1 MKIPTLTIVKSVAWN
16 SVGNMVGIV
25 CTLISLMIMS
35 RLLTPS
41 DFGLFGIAMV
51 VLLMA
56 EGFCYGEAQDS
67 LIQHEN
73 TNSKHINT
81 LHAASTIISVTVFA
95 GLFIAAPF
103 LASIFNQPEL
113 VPIIR
118 AIACILLV
126 GPLSATSAAL
136 LIRELEFKKITAVDI
151 AGTIIPAII
160 GVTLAYYLR
169 SAWALVWLELSR
181 RLIRCLMFTI
191 LARYRPRYEFDV
203 ASFKELFSFAGYST
217 LLGFAVAIQRATPG
231 AIIGWAMGTA
241 PLGLFNMALRF
252 FEQARQALITPFA
265 AVAFPVFSKAQAT
278 REELHRVIKDSSTI
292 SMYLILPSFLGALIL
307 APLLVPL
314 LFGDQWTG
322 AVRATQLALLLG
334 PLTMIED
341 INNNL
346 LKGIGR
352 PVLVARITIVSTIFT
367 AVGVFLVSSL
377 TIEAV
382 MGILIAQ
389 KVLAVT
395 LATIMAK
402 QFAGYSFADQFLPLR
417 LPALSAFGMAAI
429 VWAANLALPASL
441 PVIVQVG
448 VLVSIGVAAYLAL
461 VRIFA
466 PDVPKA
472 AIQLLKGARSAS

>member
-16 SVGNMVGIV
+16 SVGNMVGII
-25 CTLISLMIMS
+25 CTLASLMIMS

-51 VLLMA
+51 VLLMT

-73 TNSKHINT
+73 TTSKHINT
-81 LHAASTIISVTVFA
+81 LHSASTIISVSVFA
-95 GLFIAAPF
+95 SLFF
-103 LASIFNQPEL
+103 LAPSLAAIFDQPDL

-118 AIACILLV
+118 AIGFILLV

-151 AGTIIPAII
+151 AGTVIPAII
-160 GVTLAYYLR
+160 GVTLAFYLR

-181 RLIRCLMFTI
+181 RIIRCLMFTW
-191 LARYRPRYEFDV
+191 LARYRPRYEFDWP
-203 ASFKELFSFAGYST
+203 SLKELFSFAGYST
-217 LLGFAVAIQRATPG
+217 LLGFAVAVQRATPG

-292 SMYLILPSFLGALIL
+292 SMYLILPAFLGALVL

-314 LFGDQWTG
+314 LFGDQWIG
-322 AVRATQLALLLG
+322 AVQTTQLALLLG

-352 PVLVARITIVSTIFT
+352 PVLVARITIISTLFT
-367 AVGVFLVSSL
+367 ATGVFLVSGF

-382 MGILIAQ
+382 MCVLIAQ
-389 KVLAVT
+389 KILALT

-402 QFAGYSFADQFLPLR
+402 QFAGYSFSDQFLPLR
-417 LPALSAFGMAAI
+417 LPALSAISMAAI
-429 VWAANLALPASL
+429 VWAAKSALPAHFPAIL
-441 PVIVQVG
+441 QVG
-448 VLVSIGVAAYLAL
+448 ILVPVGVIAYLAL
-461 VRIFA
+461 VRILA
-466 PDVPKA
+466 PDVPRA
-472 AIQLLKGARSAS
+472 AIDLLKGARSAS

>member
-16 SVGNMVGIV
+16 SVGNMVGII
-25 CTLISLMIMS
+25 CTLVSLMIMS
-35 RLLTPS
+35 RLLTPA

-51 VLLMA
+51 VLLMT

-73 TNSKHINT
+73 TTSKHINT
-81 LHAASTIISVTVFA
+81 LHSASTLISFTVFVA
-95 GLFIAAPF
+95 LFF
-103 LASIFNQPEL
+103 LAPSISGIFEQPDL
-113 VPIIR
+113 IPMIR
-118 AIACILLV
+118 AIGCILLV

-160 GVTLAYYLR
+160 GVTLAYYWR

-181 RLIRCLMFTI
+181 RIIRCLMFTW
-191 LARYRPRYEFDV
+191 LARYRPRYEFHI
-203 ASFKELFSFAGYST
+203 SSLKELFSFASYST

-278 REELHRVIKDSSTI
+278 REELHRIIRDSAAI
-292 SMYLILPSFLGALIL
+292 SMYLVLPAFLGALVL

-322 AVRATQLALLLG
+322 AIQATQLALILG
-334 PLTMIED
+334 PITMIED

-367 AVGVFLVSSL
+367 AVGVFLVSGF

-382 MGILIAQ
+382 MCILIAQ
-389 KVLAVT
+389 KLLALSLTT
-395 LATIMAK
+395 LMAK
-402 QFAGYSFADQFLPLR
+402 QFAGYTFKDQFLPLR
-417 LPALSAFGMAAI
+417 LPAVCALGMAGL
-429 VWAANLALPASL
+429 VWAAKMSL
-441 PVIVQVG
+441 PVTLPSVFQVAI
-448 VLVSIGVAAYLAL
+448 LVPIGVAAYLIL
-461 VRIFA
+461 VRVLA
-466 PDVPKA
+466 PSVPKA
-472 AIQLLKGARSAS
+472 AIDMLKGARSAS